1 MCQRYVYLPCKNV
14 WASLPNI
21 DNHIAVLQFCSLLRS
36 PPTSKLKAGLYLSSC
51 APERGP
57 KICTNNCRKKIY
69 HYYLKIFKKNVTA
82 RLAGP
87 KCVVIGS
94 RSVGATVFHPS
105 QQLPKFKHFRHP
117 LVAGPAEPAKSYQTP
132 RRQQYQCHTEKI
144 IEMASLCYNA
154 KFPPYNNKCVRY
166 SGQRKKAVFSG

>member
-1 MCQRYVYLPCKNV
+1 MYKKLPK
-14 WASLPNI
+14 
-21 DNHIAVLQFCSLLRS
+21 
-36 PPTSKLKAGLYLSSC
+36 KKY
-51 APERGP
+51 
-57 KICTNNCRKKIY
+57 IC

-94 RSVGATVFHPS
+94 RSAGATVFHPS
-105 QQLPKFKHFRHP
+105 QQFPKLKHFRHP

-144 IEMASLCYNA
+144 IEVANLCCNA
-154 KFPPYNNKCVRY
+154 KFPPCNNKCVRY
-166 SGQRKKAVFSG
+166 SGQRKKGGIFRIDRQRLFLNPSMRRAPCLFSFEQMKNNRTKTLIPLQG